1 MILAGIMRGLVKK
14 SIIIIDLNKIWPI
27 IGLIMVGG
35 VFLLVSAK
43 IVYSQKYVDTDFFS
57 FWLAGYSLL
66 HGEDPYSTVWWISA
80 HDAFGAEWI
89 SDETFLYPLPL
100 AIFFIPFGLLPLDKA
115 YVLWIVLSQF
125 MILFAV
131 MLLLIRANWQGHKQY
146 LLPILA
152 GVFLFRPVIVTL
164 INGQLGALFLLI
176 LVILIILWENQHW
189 LYGGLLLP
197 VLVLKPSLGLFI
209 GGLLGV
215 WLIFQM
221 KWKALVGVI
230 VSSLGLCLVG
240 WLYNPNWIQDFLRI
254 RSGKL
259 EQTFGYSPTIWG
271 ISGQLCSSKI
281 RCTVTVG
288 FLFVCL
294 CLLAMIWGEG
304 AQILKFFL
312 NTVGK

>member
-89 SDETFLYPLPL
+89 SDETFLYPLSL

-115 YVLWIVLSQF
+115 FVLWIVLSQF

-131 MLLLIRANWQGHKQY
+131 MLLLIRANWQEHKQY

-152 GVFLFRPVIVTL
+152 GVFLF
-164 INGQLGALFLLI
+164 
-176 LVILIILWENQHW
+176 
-189 LYGGLLLP
+189 
-197 VLVLKPSLGLFI
+197 
-209 GGLLGV
+209 
-215 WLIFQM
+215 
-221 KWKALVGVI
+221 
-230 VSSLGLCLVG
+230 
-240 WLYNPNWIQDFLRI
+240 
-254 RSGKL
+254 
-259 EQTFGYSPTIWG
+259 
-271 ISGQLCSSKI
+271 
-281 RCTVTVG
+281 
-288 FLFVCL
+288 
-294 CLLAMIWGEG
+294 
-304 AQILKFFL
+304 
-312 NTVGK
+312 